1 MRAVASPPFES
12 GREQKGPEAPAP
24 QSQSFYRR
32 YGSVL
37 PTSLTY
43 IVLSARGCTPRRPA
57 ADMGTRSHDN
67 DTASLGFSRADPGAP
82 DGTRAVPLCGLART
96 RSPVDPIPGS
106 ALGGGLTKKRELSP
120 GPGPASPSSF
130 ASPRRALAGPLSVSR
145 LENIDSIPF
154 RRPERPRESA
164 PLE

>member
-1 MRAVASPPFES
+1 MASPPFES

-67 DTASLGFSRADPGAP
+67 DTASLGFSWADPGAP

-106 ALGGGLTKKRELSP
+106 GVGGALPRKENSP
-120 GPGPASPSSF
+120 RGPG
-130 ASPRRALAGPLSVSR
+130 RRFRVR
-145 LENIDSIPF
+145 L
-154 RRPERPRESA
+154 RRRGGRPREGARS
-164 PLE
+164 PCRGSRISTRFPFG